1 MAQPLLF
8 HQSGPRRWC
17 VSLICHLV
25 GARLVAM
32 VCDQINI
39 NSIVKEG
46 VLQFTTINNLRNI
59 RMAPRFRTVCAPL
72 PVAAAIKLTQ
82 AGGELR

>member
-1 MAQPLLF
+1 MVRVAD
-8 HQSGPRRWC
+8 
-17 VSLICHLV
+17 CHLV

-46 VLQFTTINNLRNI
+46 VLQFTTINNVPSF
-59 RMAPRFRTVCAPL
+59 RMAPRFRTVCAP
-72 PVAAAIKLTQ
+72 PPMAAAISSPKQ
-82 AGGELR
+82 EEN